1 VFKKLFPSQSI
12 KYNGIG
18 VLRQVGAQSI
28 AFAGWIWIFEKLSN
42 FSYMV
47 SFEAINHFQKAF
59 AKA

>member
-1 VFKKLFPSQSI
+1 
-12 KYNGIG
+12 
-18 VLRQVGAQSI
+18 VGAQSI

-42 FSYMV
+42 SSYMV